1 MLKVQQE
8 TVETYLEDCILET
21 SEKVADIESR
31 KEIQEMATK
40 INDIAYDLEKKYVF
54 LNLLCS

>member
-40 INDIAYDLEKKYVF
+40 INDIAYDLEKKYF
-54 LNLLCS
+54 F

>member
-40 INDIAYDLEKKYVF
+40 INDIAYDLEKKYF